1 MLPEPHAI
9 AQTAKGTGQ
18 HQVVRRVNVVRGAMP
33 FRMECYPAFNY
44 ARDDH
49 QTKVTPDG
57 ACFYSPGLSLGLATR
72 VPLKQ
77 DVKGVSVEFRL
88 EEGQMATFLLQDI
101 PAGTGCGISLSEQEA
116 MESFKN
122 TVEYYLTEGGLIEDT
137 KDPDL
142 YVTYHTNSSE
152 EVRYNTTTFGYSYG
166 SAWGYNPYWGGM
178 GGGTTSTTTAQ
189 SYQRGSL
196 IIDIWDARTKEIV
209 WRGTAEA
216 TVTSNPEKGAKK
228 IDKALKKMIKQ
239 YQKLR
244 AEDVI

>member
-1 MLPEPHAI
+1 MVLVLFALPAAAQKVYVDYDRKAI
-9 AQTAKGTGQ
+9 KNDYKSFAWG
-18 HQVVRRVNVVRGAMP
+18 P
-33 FRMECYPAFNY
+33 
-44 ARDDH
+44 
-49 QTKVTPDG
+49 TPET
-57 ACFYSPGLSLGLATR
+57 SLGGES
-72 VPLKQ
+72 PLMH
-77 DVKGVSVEFRL
+77 SR
-88 EEGQMATFLLQDI
+88 I
-101 PAGTGCGISLSEQEA
+101 
-116 MESFKN
+116 KN

-244 AEDVI
+244 AEDAK